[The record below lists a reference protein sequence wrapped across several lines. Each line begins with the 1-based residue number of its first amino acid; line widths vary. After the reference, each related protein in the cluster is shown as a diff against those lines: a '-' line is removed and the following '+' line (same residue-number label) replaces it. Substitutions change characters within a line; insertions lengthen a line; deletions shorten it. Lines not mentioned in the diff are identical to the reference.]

1 MIPRPNLLWVAF
13 LISVRCEWEERHL
26 NPRRC
31 FLCRS
36 LFLMDPMQIG
46 CGLGASKSKVVE
58 KRGILSGMIISHFER
73 AAKEGRKRFAR
84 RQRGEDVKEGIYDV
98 KGK

>member
-1 MIPRPNLLWVAF
+1 
-13 LISVRCEWEERHL
+13 
-26 NPRRC
+26 
-31 FLCRS
+31 
-36 LFLMDPMQIG
+36 MDPMQIG

-58 KRGILSGMIISHFER
+58 KRDILSGKMIISHFER

-84 RQRGEDVKEGIYDV
+84 RQRGEDVKEGIYNV

>member
-1 MIPRPNLLWVAF
+1 
-13 LISVRCEWEERHL
+13 
-26 NPRRC
+26 
-31 FLCRS
+31 
-36 LFLMDPMQIG
+36 MDPMQIG

-73 AAKEGRKRFAR
+73 AAKEGRERFAR